1 MAPGTPKDYRDV
13 CSESHAHRRRFAR
26 GRRGGGGCE
35 HSQPGR
41 TSRGSAASW
50 SWPEPGGLA
59 RERYPR
65 TATSAGHA
73 RRPDAVPE
81 DDNQPPT
88 ALPGTSLAALG
99 PGTTVYGNGK
109 LFVTLSTNGLIV
121 APAGYVNPD
130 GSIGWKF
137 PWWRYVSGQLTITD
151 HRLDASAPPLTSDVP
166 AGYGETG
173 FQASGVTFPSEGC
186 WQVTAEVD
194 HHTTLTFVTLVVDAV
209 HSRLISS
216 AS

>member
-1 MAPGTPKDYRDV
+1 MSARKAMRIACGLLVVVAVAACTASPAASHGTAPHRGVGP
-13 CSESHAHRRRFAR
+13 SPAGSHA
-26 GRRGGGGCE
+26 GGT
-35 HSQPGR
+35 R
-41 TSRGSAASW
+41 ASRLRPVTPADLTRC
-50 SWPEPGGLA
+50 PK
-59 RERYPR
+59 
-65 TATSAGHA
+65 TATSH
-73 RRPDAVPE
+73 
-81 DDNQPPT
+81 PT
-88 ALPGTSLAALG
+88 ALPGASPAALG
-99 PGTTVYGNGK
+99 PGTTIYGNGK

-137 PWWRYVSGQLTITD
+137 PWWRYVSGQLTITG
-151 HRLDASAPPLTSDVP
+151 HRLDAPAPPLNSDVP

-194 HHTTLTFVTLVVDAV
+194 HHTTLTFVTFVVDEV

-216 AS
+216 PG